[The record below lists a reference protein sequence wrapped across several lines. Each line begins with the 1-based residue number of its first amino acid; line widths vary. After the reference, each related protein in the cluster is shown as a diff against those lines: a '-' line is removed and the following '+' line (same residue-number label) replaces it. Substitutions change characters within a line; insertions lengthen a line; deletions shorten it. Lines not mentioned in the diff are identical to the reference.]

1 MMLPSHNRDAA
12 RAPGAL
18 GANGHGDGRANGRG
32 DAAEPRHAAPA
43 PRRWAIVELFGHARI
58 AGAISE
64 QAFGGAALVRVDVP
78 EVRHLE
84 EAYIDGQRHDVER
97 VIPAHT
103 RSLGAA
109 SIYSIHWVDEGTATV
124 AAHSIRHMPLRPYSL
139 RTVLAAMPEGERQR
153 VLALTAG
160 SAVAGGLDSMEDGD
174 AHPF

>member
-1 MMLPSHNRDAA
+1 MQTHDTAA
-12 RAPGAL
+12 G
-18 GANGHGDGRANGRG
+18 GNTG
-32 DAAEPRHAAPA
+32 AAPQDR
-43 PRRWAIVELFGHARI
+43 PIQPGDSSVMWAIVEMFGHQRI
-58 AGAISE
+58 AGAIRE

-84 EAYIDGQRHDVER
+84 EAYTDGQRHDVER

-109 SIYSIHWVDEGTATV
+109 SIYSIHWVDEGTATL